1 MGFHGKSTKYWQKTI
16 KKIRVLFLFLIIDL
30 WQIIYKPGSVL
41 IVTINDSHSSRIII
55 TNDLKRP
62 TQVINQDYF
71 VINYIHLYMVL
82 LLMGFTM
89 PNMLPYLRWAL
100 TSPFQPYLFMAVY
113 FLLHFPLG
121 FYPSRELP
129 GIIVLWSP
137 DFPLL

>member
-1 MGFHGKSTKYWQKTI
+1 VTDGDLTLYDARCQGTYTRSPTGTVSTHQNAQPEAALLN
-16 KKIRVLFLFLIIDL
+16 V
-30 WQIIYKPGSVL
+30 PGSVL

-89 PNMLPYLRWAL
+89 PNMLPYLR
-100 TSPFQPYLFMAVY
+100 
-113 FLLHFPLG
+113 
-121 FYPSRELP
+121 
-129 GIIVLWSP
+129 
-137 DFPLL
+137 